1 MKFSSQ
7 LLSQYIEMPVSVEQL
22 ANDLT
27 LKTCEVEEIFQRII
41 PELVVIG
48 KVLDVY
54 KHPNADTLFVT
65 KIDCGKQ

>member
-7 LLSQYIEMPVSVEQL
+7 LLSPYIAIPVAVEQL

-27 LKTCEVEEIFQRII
+27 LKTCEVEEIFERKF
-41 PELVVIG
+41 PDLVVVG
-48 KVLDVY
+48 KVLEVW

-65 KIDCGKQ
+65 KIDC